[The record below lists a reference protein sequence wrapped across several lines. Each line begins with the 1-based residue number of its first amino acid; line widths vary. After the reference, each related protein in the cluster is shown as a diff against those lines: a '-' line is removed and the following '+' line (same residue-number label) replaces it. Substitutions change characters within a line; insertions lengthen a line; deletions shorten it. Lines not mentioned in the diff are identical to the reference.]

1 MMGDRRERMEL
12 KRGIVWIGGIFLCAF
27 FCCVGI
33 QMIGKDAGVLQMEAF
48 QAENRQFRAL
58 EGEEMI
64 DQQLKAIS
72 DASGIPFEKLLAG
85 TMLKSGFRPE
95 KTLRKAE
102 VISDALGYER
112 LDKEAFL
119 KISSYYKRMYECV
132 EYLPVADVYVCRD
145 GSREELRFDAQVHC
159 EEAETTERDE
169 KEKKDEVEI
178 ADKMEKAD
186 GAEEADFRLLIPV
199 DEAWRGIVPVVC
211 MKTGT
216 AVLADS
222 EENMLCLEQENGISI
237 IYRNLKQDLKE
248 WQTGDVIEG
257 GTILGSVEGAGLLLQ
272 FRLRSVDGSW
282 LDFQGFSCL
291 LHDEKKLRSVTQML
305 P

>member
-1 MMGDRRERMEL
+1 MGDRRERMAL
-12 KRGIVWIGGIFLCAF
+12 KRGIVWISGIFLCAF
-27 FCCVGI
+27 FCCAGI
-33 QMIGKDAGVLQMEAF
+33 QMIEQDAGVLQMEAF

-64 DQQLKAIS
+64 DRQLEAMS

-102 VISDALGYER
+102 VVSDALGYER
-112 LDKEAFL
+112 LDEEAFL

-132 EYLPVADVYVCRD
+132 EYLPVADVYVCQ
-145 GSREELRFDAQVHC
+145 GENREELRYDAQVHC
-159 EEAETTERDE
+159 AKAETTERDE
-169 KEKKDEVEI
+169 REQTDG
-178 ADKMEKAD
+178 MEKAD
-186 GAEEADFRLLIPV
+186 GAEQGDFRLLIPV
-199 DEAWRGIVPVVC
+199 EEAWRGIVPTVC

-216 AVLADS
+216 VVSADS
-222 EENMLCLEQENGISI
+222 EENMLCLEQEDGISI
-237 IYRNLKQDLKE
+237 VYRNLKQDMKE
-248 WQTGDVIEG
+248 WQAGDVIEG
-257 GTILGSVEGAGLLLQ
+257 GAILGSVEGAGLLLQ

-291 LHDEKKLRSVTQML
+291 LHGEKKLRSVARKL